1 MYNGFRI
8 FAKMCNH
15 HYNLR
20 ANSSPQKAMP
30 QPSATFPSS
39 PPPHALSKH
48 IYFLRL
54 DICLFWTCHMNSIT
68 YYVTLCAWHLSLK
81 HDFSRFTPAVACVST
96 LPLHCYVIFHF
107 TYTPH
112 FLFPGSADADV
123 SFLPVA
129 ATDNAAVST
138 HAGFP
143 SLLGNN

>member
-1 MYNGFRI
+1 M
-8 FAKMCNH
+8 
-15 HYNLR
+15 
-20 ANSSPQKAMP
+20 
-30 QPSATFPSS
+30 QPSLQFESKLIPSESNATAVSYIPLLSS
-39 PPPHALSKH
+39 TPRPEQPHLLPT
-48 IYFLRL
+48 LRHLPVL
-54 DICLFWTCHMNSIT
+54 DMSHEQHHVLCDLVCLAS
-68 YYVTLCAWHLSLK
+68 SLK